1 MSRRGLVIGQPR
13 FSLFDLVLLFQ
24 MVDALLTGFARHP
37 GWKKW
42 KKTATTA
49 GLSCVTST
57 AD

>member
-1 MSRRGLVIGQPR
+1 MSRRGFFIGQPR
-13 FSLFDLVLLFQ
+13 FLWFDLVLLFQ

-37 GWKKW
+37 GWKKRE
-42 KKTATTA
+42 KTATTA